1 MAKAIKID
9 TSLRERRS
17 IIRLLDYLKRDDL
30 TTDQMERIG
39 KRLQKSG
46 RRALRPL
53 VRKLWQEKNG
63 TAIYRYTCMLDFF
76 DKSSWIDQ
84 LVQITLKRK
93 DLEDDGRLA
102 LLDTLQESGI
112 DVTAP
117 PFANMTGYGASS
129 IEGFI
134 SDCLKDGERGLVR
147 FTDLFLD
154 ATDDVRERMINC
166 LSESE
171 VVEAVAMLDIL
182 LGFDRPEVVRET
194 ITALGKIK
202 SGIAL
207 SVLQRA
213 EKRHVG
219 DVGKL
224 IRRSIQR
231 LSFLGINEAAEL
243 PEIFATPKPFH
254 HQQVGAIDI
263 YGARSLLFSWREGE
277 KGFAVL
283 LLLVGD
289 LEGVINALSYRMK
302 DEMEYEA
309 VLREVT
315 AGELLE
321 PVDQA
326 YAMSVLNDAI
336 FHSREQ
342 GYLMPPDLYV
352 DLRLFETDLIKP
364 EDMIPKFNLTHLEGF
379 VDKIPGFLPDSSEL
393 LDSACFEGWLLS
405 EPAVYDSAERLEAG
419 SKKQDITG
427 SVETL
432 LETEIQRLCEELVVP
447 RRAELVKRL
456 LMSADYM
463 QQTGCDEN
471 LVKQAIAVAL
481 SLVGGLMPESTHPF
495 IRRVILDSLETA
507 RQALAEGYDLRE
519 EEGYYDED

>member
-76 DKSSWIDQ
+76 DNSSWIDQ

-102 LLDTLQESGI
+102 LLDVLQESGI

-117 PFANMTGYGASS
+117 PFAKMTGYGASS

-134 SDCLKDGERGLVR
+134 SDCFKDGERGLVR

-154 ATDDVRERMINC
+154 ATDDVRERMIIC

-171 VVEAVAMLDIL
+171 TVEAVAMLDIL
-182 LGFDRPEVVRET
+182 LGFERPEIVRET

-202 SGIAL
+202 SGISL

-213 EKRHVG
+213 EKRYDG

-231 LSFLGINEAAEL
+231 LSFLGISEALEL
-243 PEIFATPKPFH
+243 PGIFVAPKPFH
-254 HQQVGAIDI
+254 HIQVGPIDI
-263 YGARSLLFSWREGE
+263 YGARSQLFSWRQDE

-302 DEMEYEA
+302 DEVEYEA
-309 VLREVT
+309 VLREIT

-336 FHSREQ
+336 YHSREQ

-352 DLRLFETDLIKP
+352 DLRLFETGLIKP

-379 VDKIPGFLPDSSEL
+379 VDKIAGFLPGSSEL
-393 LDSACFEGWLLS
+393 LDVTCFEGWLLS
-405 EPAVYDSAERLEAG
+405 EPAVYDSAERVESE
-419 SKKQDITG
+419 SKKQEVTG
-427 SVETL
+427 SAEDL
-432 LETEIQRLCEELVVP
+432 LETEIQLLCEQLVVP
-447 RRAELVKRL
+447 RRAELIKRL
-456 LMSADYM
+456 LMTADYM

-471 LVKQAIAVAL
+471 LVQQAIAVAL
-481 SLVGGLMPESTHPF
+481 SLVGGLRPESTHPF

>member
-76 DKSSWIDQ
+76 DNSSWIDQ

-93 DLEDDGRLA
+93 DLEDDGRMA
-102 LLDTLQESGI
+102 LLDALQESGI

-117 PFANMTGYGASS
+117 PFASMTGYGASS

-134 SDCLKDGERGLVR
+134 SECLKDGERGLVR
-147 FTDLFLD
+147 FTDIFID
-154 ATDDVRERMINC
+154 STDNVRERMINC

-171 VVEAVAMLDIL
+171 SVEALAMLDIL
-182 LGFDRPEVVRET
+182 LGFERPEVIRET

-202 SGIAL
+202 SGISL

-213 EKRHVG
+213 EKRNDG
-219 DVGKL
+219 DIVKL

-231 LSFLGINEAAEL
+231 LSFLGISEALEL
-243 PEIFATPKPFH
+243 PEIFAKPKPFN

-263 YGARSLLFSWREGE
+263 YGTRSQLFSWREGE

-289 LEGVINALSYRMK
+289 VEGVINAISYRMK
-302 DEMEYEA
+302 DEEEYEA

-336 FHSREQ
+336 YHSREQ

-352 DLRLFETDLIKP
+352 DLRLFETGLIKP
-364 EDMIPKFNLTHLEGF
+364 EDMIPKFNLNNLEGF
-379 VDKIPGFLPDSSEL
+379 VEKIPGFLPGSSDL
-393 LDSACFEGWLLS
+393 LDIACFEGWLLS
-405 EPAVYDSAERLEAG
+405 EPAVYDSAERLEAE
-419 SKKQDITG
+419 SNKRSHLKLTEDA
-427 SVETL
+427 
-432 LETEIQRLCEELVVP
+432 LETEIQRLCEELIVP
-447 RRAELVKRL
+447 RRAELIKRL

-471 LVKQAIAVAL
+471 QVKQAIAVAL
-481 SLVGGLMPESTHPF
+481 SLVGGLIPESTHPF

>member
-76 DKSSWIDQ
+76 DNSSWIDQ

-93 DLEDDGRLA
+93 DLEDDGRMA
-102 LLDTLQESGI
+102 LLDALQESGI

-117 PFANMTGYGASS
+117 PFAQMTGYGASS

-134 SDCLKDGERGLVR
+134 ADCLKDGERGLVR

-154 ATDDVRERMINC
+154 AADDVREHMINV

-171 VVEAVAMLDIL
+171 SVEAVAMLDIL

-194 ITALGKIK
+194 ITALGKNK
-202 SGIAL
+202 SGVAL
-207 SVLQRA
+207 TVLQKA
-213 EKRHVG
+213 EKRYDG
-219 DVGKL
+219 DIAKM

-231 LSFLGINEAAEL
+231 LSFLGISEAEEL
-243 PEIFATPKPFH
+243 PGIFAVPRPFH
-254 HQQVGAIDI
+254 HLQVGPIDI

-309 VLREVT
+309 VVREVT
-315 AGELLE
+315 AGEMLE

-326 YAMSVLNDAI
+326 YAMSVFNDAI
-336 FHSREQ
+336 YHSHEQ
-342 GYLMPPDLYV
+342 DYLLPPDLYV
-352 DLRLFETDLIKP
+352 DLRLFEPGLIKP
-364 EDMIPKFNLTHLEGF
+364 ADMIPKFNLTHLERL
-379 VDKIPGFLPDSSEL
+379 VDKIPSYLPGCSDL
-393 LDSACFEGWLLS
+393 LDVACFEGWLLS
-405 EPAVYDSAERLEAG
+405 EPAVYDSAERLEAE
-419 SKKQDITG
+419 SKKLQVNV
-427 SVETL
+427 SAEAL
-432 LETEIQRLCEELVVP
+432 LEKEIQRLCEELIVP
-447 RRAELVKRL
+447 RRAELIKRL

-463 QQTGCDEN
+463 QQTGCDES
-471 LVKQAIAVAL
+471 LVQQAIAVGL
-481 SLVGGLMPESTHPF
+481 SLVGELSSHPF